1 LAPIGGVGVKILD
14 QHVST
19 DFVAYHGDNIE
30 VVAGMPDGSIDLTVT
45 SPPFPAMY
53 VYTDSPRD
61 VGNTSGIGEML
72 DHFRFLVRELC
83 RVTRPGRTCCVH
95 LTNVPAFKHSDGYV
109 GRFDFRGDVIR
120 LFQAEGWIYA
130 SEVLI
135 DKCPQVRA
143 QRTKDRGLLFKSLG
157 QDSSVMAPVMP
168 DYLLVFR
175 RPGDNA
181 TPIRAGKSEKYGDG
195 SGWIS
200 QDEWIEWAGAAWNA
214 VNAGWMTEDEAFR
227 SARDVWYRQRPD
239 FPDGVKETDVLNV
252 SAAREAED
260 ERHLCPLQLGVIE
273 RCVKLWS
280 APGEVVF
287 DPFGGI
293 GSTPYQAVK
302 LGRRG
307 AMVELKESYYR
318 QAVRNCK
325 RAEGERSRQ
334 RSFFDLMEPD
344 GIDWGSTPVPE
355 AIVDGNSQNGNPADA
370 PVVDSGPMSDFLRNP
385 DPPEPDPKP
394 AKPRRSRKPK
404 EAPSAIADVARAM
417 FPPPESGPTPD
428 NSRIVWTDR
437 DGSEWHGLHR
447 FTMGDLA
454 SITLDEV
461 SPGVPV
467 ARFLRVD
474 PATLRAESA
483 EPAEPAEVAS

>member
-1 LAPIGGVGVKILD
+1 MKTLDEHVG
-14 QHVST
+14 T
-19 DFVAYHGDNIE
+19 DFVAYHGDNID
-30 VVAGMPDGSIDLTVT
+30 VLAGMPEGSIDLTVT

-61 VGNTSGIGEML
+61 IGNTSGIGEML
-72 DHFRFLVRELC
+72 AHFRFLVGELH
-83 RVTRPGRTCCVH
+83 RITKSGRTCCVH

-120 LFQAEGWIYA
+120 LFQSEGWIYA

-175 RPGDNA
+175 KPGDNIS
-181 TPIRAGKSEKYGDG
+181 PIRAGKSEKYGDG

-214 VNAGWMTEDEAFR
+214 VKSGWMTEDEAFN

-239 FPDGVKETDVLNV
+239 FPDGIKGTDVLNV

-260 ERHLCPLQLGVIE
+260 EQHLCPLQLGVID

-293 GSTPYQAVK
+293 GSTPYRAIR
-302 LGRRG
+302 LGRKG

-318 QAVRNCK
+318 QAVRNCI
-325 RAEGERSRQ
+325 RAEGERVRQ
-334 RSFFDLMEPD
+334 RSFFDLD
-344 GIDWGSTPVPE
+344 
-355 AIVDGNSQNGNPADA
+355 
-370 PVVDSGPMSDFLRNP
+370 PVVDPIGSP
-385 DPPEPDPKP
+385 DPVMPDDTGEVPASPIRDATVPIPEPIPVEAVGPPVARPKRTRTR
-394 AKPRRSRKPK
+394 KRKP
-404 EAPSAIADVARAM
+404 IDVGLPDVVM
-417 FPPPESGPTPD
+417 DVPPFPLPPM
-428 NSRIVWTDR
+428 SRIVYTDSA
-437 DGSEWHGLHR
+437 GAEWRGMYRMTL
-447 FTMGDLA
+447 GELA

-461 SPGVPV
+461 TTGVPL
-467 ARFLRVD
+467 ARFIRVD
-474 PATLRAESA
+474 PATLRAEESI
-483 EPAEPAEVAS
+483 PMEVAS